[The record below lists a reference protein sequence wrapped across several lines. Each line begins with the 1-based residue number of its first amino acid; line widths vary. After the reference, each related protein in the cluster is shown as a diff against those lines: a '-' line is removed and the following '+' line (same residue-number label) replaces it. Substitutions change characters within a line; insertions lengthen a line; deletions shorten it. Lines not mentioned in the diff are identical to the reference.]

1 MAMELDATGL
11 PPVGGAHADDQQVT
25 LVAETTPGTPPSGT
39 PQTTTIELD
48 AAGNTVHLPAGTD
61 TSHPVQVG
69 NDLEFIQP
77 DGSIVLIPNGAVAGL
92 VIFVGDIEI
101 PADTVAALFSANNIT
116 PAEGGQGGA
125 GGSHGNYDDPG
136 PKGIG
141 ESFNLTSLLAGNE
154 LGNDGPGANDETP
167 RVPRR
172 DRRRRRTRHRVR
184 RGRWFKAELSA
195 SVG

>member
-11 PPVGGAHADDQQVT
+11 GPAGGAHAADLQVT
-25 LVAETTPGTPPSGT
+25 LVAETTPGTPPSET

-48 AAGNTVHLPAGTD
+48 AAGSTVHLPTGTD

-77 DGSIVLIPNGAVAGL
+77 DGSIILIPNGAVAGL

-125 GGSHGNYDDPG
+125 GGAHGNYDDPG
-136 PKGIG
+136 PHGIG
-141 ESFNLTSLLAGNE
+141 
-154 LGNDGPGANDETP
+154 
-167 RVPRR
+167 
-172 DRRRRRTRHRVR
+172 
-184 RGRWFKAELSA
+184 
-195 SVG
+195 